1 MTREEFK
8 KIVEVHAN
16 GYTFTTDKY
25 FGFFATNPDDCY
37 ICLNDSET
45 LEGVGAAVFN
55 SIDEAI
61 DTFEVNG
68 VKFTELLPQITH
80 LQVVYS

>member
-16 GYTFTTDKY
+16 GYTFTTEKY
-25 FGFFATNPDDCY
+25 NGFFATNPDDCC
-37 ICLNDSET
+37 ISMSDKNDDEDGNYGIFS
-45 LEGVGAAVFN
+45 